1 MNNRSLKIYAIT
13 LNWNSYKDV
22 CECIENLKKSELT
35 LEKIII
41 IDNASIDGSSQQLM
55 ERYKQDK
62 QVNVIHNEVNE
73 GFACAVNIGIKLA
86 LSEKATHVFLINNDA
101 IVDTKCLGF
110 LLENLQANSE
120 AGAAAPTVFYHEQ
133 TNKIWHGAGYFNY
146 LKTNVVVPQKD
157 RIFDKVNTQVQEV
170 TFLSGCAL
178 LIRNEILEVT
188 GLFDPDFFF
197 YGEDVDFSLR
207 VIRQGYKLLYVP
219 NAFAWHKIDNI
230 TKSRS
235 SAYVMYHRA
244 RSSMI
249 FFRKNFSWLYLLY
262 AVVLHLILYTP
273 FRLWQSILSQTP
285 LKSFCGWIKGTVD
298 GLFIPSRN
306 WVG

>member
-1 MNNRSLKIYAIT
+1 MNNQSLRIYAIT

-22 CECIENLKKSELT
+22 CICVENLKESELAF
-35 LEKIII
+35 EKIII
-41 IDNASIDGSSQQLM
+41 IDNASIDGSYQKLV
-55 ERYKQDK
+55 EHYKLDK
-62 QVNVIHNEVNE
+62 QVNVIHNKVNE
-73 GFACAVNIGIKLA
+73 GFARAVNIGIKLA
-86 LSEKATHVFLINNDA
+86 LSEKATHVFLVNNDA
-101 IVDTKCLGF
+101 IVDAKCLDF
-110 LLENLQANSE
+110 LLENLQKNSE
-120 AGAAAPTVFYHEQ
+120 AVAAAPTVFYHKQ
-133 TNKIWHGAGYFNY
+133 TNRIWHGAGYFNY
-146 LKTNVVVPQKD
+146 LRTNVVVPQKD
-157 RIFDKVNTQVQEV
+157 QIFDKVNTQVQEA

-178 LIRNEILEVT
+178 LIKNEMLEVT
-188 GLFDPDFFF
+188 GLFDQDYFF

-207 VIRQGYKLLYVP
+207 VINHGYKLLYVP
-219 NAFAWHKIDNI
+219 YAFAWHKIDNI

-249 FFRKNFSWLYLLY
+249 FFRKNFSYLYFLY
-262 AVVLHLILYTP
+262 AVVLHLLLYTP

-285 LKSFCGWIKGTVD
+285 LKSFYGWIRGTRH